1 MIPRP
6 APLFATPLPAVPLL
20 RSLAVMLI
28 ILISGAAYAASDA
41 ATLRATLFETADRAL
56 AAARSAQGEVLAP
69 NAFERGAKFYEKA
82 ERTLAAGGNLE
93 SIQRN
98 LTAAT
103 EAFNQSTLSAGG
115 SARYFV
121 EPLRARQ
128 RAQFAGANRFAE
140 EEWRNA
146 EKALANAAAR
156 LERAGS
162 ERSRASAAERASR
175 IAPDIIERY
184 SAAELAA
191 IKANYLQQTRNLL
204 AQAENMR
211 ARRVAPIAYARAI
224 ELLAEAEAALNEDRY
239 DTDRPRNLARMAE
252 ESAFQAVYVA
262 DVERRIRDDDYSVET
277 LVIEWENALRAIAD
291 LLEVP
296 VQFDTGPQTAVV
308 TLKRAV
314 DALQTEVADLRQG
327 VAERDQEIASLR
339 QELGGTTA
347 NLERVNQVLA
357 RQERQRARV
366 AKLQALFS
374 PAEGTVLRQDD
385 AVVLRLIGLAFPSG
399 GARLGAEHEALLA
412 KVRSALAEFPEATIV
427 VEGHTDSFGSDTSNQ
442 TLSQTRA
449 NAVLQYLAAAG
460 VISPVTS
467 TALGFGESRP
477 VASNET
483 PEGRR
488 RNRRIDILIHAP

>member
-1 MIPRP
+1 MIRR
-6 APLFATPLPAVPLL
+6 PLL
-20 RSLAVMLI
+20 LLAGCL
-28 ILISGAAYAASDA
+28 LALGAHAASDPS
-41 ATLRATLFETADRAL
+41 TLRATLFEITDQAL
-56 AAARSAQGEVLAP
+56 AAARAAQSEVLAP
-69 NAFERGAKFYEKA
+69 ESFERGAKFYEKA
-82 ERTLAAGGNLE
+82 EKTLTDGGNLE

-103 EAFNQSTLSAGG
+103 ESFAQSTQSASGT
-115 SARYFV
+115 ARFFV

-140 EEWRNA
+140 EEWGEA
-146 EKALANAAAR
+146 EKSLANAAAR
-156 LERAGS
+156 FERAGS
-162 ERSRASAAERASR
+162 ERSLASAAKRADK
-175 IAPDIIERY
+175 AAADIIERY

-204 AQAENMR
+204 AQAEDMR

-252 ESAFQAVYVA
+252 ESAYQAVYIA
-262 DVERRIRDDDYSVET
+262 DVERRIRDDDYSVEA

-296 VQFDTGPQTAVV
+296 VQFDTGPETAVV
-308 TLKRAV
+308 TLKRAI
-314 DALQTEVADLRQG
+314 DALQSEVADLRQG
-327 VAERDQEIASLR
+327 VSERDQEIATLR

-366 AKLQALFS
+366 AKLQALFT

-399 GARLGAEHEALLA
+399 GARLGPEHEALLA
-412 KVRSALAEFPEATIV
+412 KVRTALGEFPEATIV